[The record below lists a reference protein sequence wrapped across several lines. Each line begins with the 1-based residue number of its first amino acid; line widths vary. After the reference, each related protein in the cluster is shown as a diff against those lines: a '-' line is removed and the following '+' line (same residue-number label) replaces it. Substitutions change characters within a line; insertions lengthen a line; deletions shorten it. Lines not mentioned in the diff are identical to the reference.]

1 MEPYLKELKK
11 QVEPMERFVELF
23 ARSLEQ
29 PKLRQINLDRGFR
42 YDSPDIR
49 HFCLLK
55 LVRVMSAF
63 NAAIELARTGYT
75 QEIAVLMR
83 TLVEC
88 TTHIDFVLDPN
99 DSETH
104 KAAVEKYVREF
115 FEDARREPTF
125 GIKNTH
131 IKQGAVHD
139 VLGKSLDI
147 FAAPD
152 EGRRPAK
159 ELYSNVYRIFSNYVH
174 AKYPEIMDLYGGVP
188 GCFHMHG
195 MRGTPKDAE
204 NLETIHTFVG
214 TASNAIRLTILK
226 LNLFS
231 LIETDP
237 IVASWYS
244 RMRATNTGSR

>member
-1 MEPYLKELKK
+1 
-11 QVEPMERFVELF
+11 MERFVELF

-29 PKLRQINLDRGFR
+29 PKIRQINFDQGFR
-42 YDSPDIR
+42 YSSPDIR
-49 HFCLLK
+49 HYCLLK
-55 LVRVMSAF
+55 LIRVISAL

-88 TTHIDFVLDPN
+88 TTYIEFVLDPD
-99 DSETH
+99 DSEEHRAT
-104 KAAVEKYVREF
+104 VEKYVREF
-115 FEDARREPTF
+115 FEDAHRDAAF

-139 VLGKSLDI
+139 VLGKSLD
-147 FAAPD
+147 AQVAPE

-159 ELYSNVYRIFSNYVH
+159 ELYSNVYRIYSNYVH
-174 AKYPEIMDLYGGVP
+174 AKYPEIMDLYGGIP
-188 GCFHMHG
+188 GCFHLHG

-204 NLETIHTFVG
+204 NLETIQTFID
-214 TASNAIRLTILK
+214 TASNATALTISK

-237 IVASWYS
+237 FVASWCN
-244 RMRATNTGSR
+244 RMRAANTGLG